1 MTVSTLHGCPPDE
14 IEAIA
19 SYLIREK
26 GLNTFVKCNPTILG
40 YDFARERLN
49 KLGYDYIAFDEHHF
63 NEDLQYAD
71 AVPMFRRLMQ
81 LAKDNGVEF
90 GLKLSN
96 TFPVD
101 VKANELPSE
110 EMYMSGRALYP
121 LTIEMAAR
129 FSREF
134 EGRLR
139 LSLLRR
145 GGLFQY
151 CASCTRPAFG
161 PYPCNHN
168 IEAGRI
174 FPLQAAWRAVRRR
187 IKSAPTRA

>member
-1 MTVSTLHGCPPDE
+1 M
-14 IEAIA
+14 
-19 SYLIREK
+19 K
-26 GLNTFVKCNPTILG
+26 
-40 YDFARERLN
+40 
-49 KLGYDYIAFDEHHF
+49 
-63 NEDLQYAD
+63 
-71 AVPMFRRLMQ
+71 
-81 LAKDNGVEF
+81 F

-139 LSLLRR
+139 LSFS
-145 GGLFQY
+145 GGADCFNIVPLFE
-151 CASCTRPAFG
+151 AGIWPITVATTEIPK
-161 PYPCNHN
+161 
-168 IEAGRI
+168 AGRI
-174 FPLQAAWRAVRRR
+174 FPL
-187 IKSAPTRA
+187 